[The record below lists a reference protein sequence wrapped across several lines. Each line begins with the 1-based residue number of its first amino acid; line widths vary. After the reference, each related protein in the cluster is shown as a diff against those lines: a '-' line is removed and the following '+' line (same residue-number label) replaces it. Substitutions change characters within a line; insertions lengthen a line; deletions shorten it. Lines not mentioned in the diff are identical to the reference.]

1 MSLTEP
7 QKKALRGLGHSLDAV
22 ITVGNAGLTEAV
34 QREFDTSIAHH
45 ELMKVRVRVGDR
57 RLRDDI
63 IRQLCRDGG
72 ADLVTRIGNVALV
85 YRRNEDHPRIE
96 LTS

>member
-1 MSLTEP
+1 MSLTEA
-7 QKKALRGLGHSLDAV
+7 QKKTLRGLGHSLDAI

-34 QREFDTSIAHH
+34 QREFDNSIAHH

-72 ADLVTRIGNVALV
+72 AELVTRIGNVALV
-85 YRRNEDHPRIE
+85 YRRNEDNPRIN

>member
-7 QKKALRGLGHSLDAV
+7 QKKTLRGLGHTLDPV

-57 RLRDDI
+57 KLRDEI
-63 IRQLCRDGG
+63 IRALCRDGR
-72 ADLVTRIGNVALV
+72 AELVTRIGNVALV
-85 YRRNEDHPRIE
+85 YRRNEDNPRID
-96 LTS
+96 LPR